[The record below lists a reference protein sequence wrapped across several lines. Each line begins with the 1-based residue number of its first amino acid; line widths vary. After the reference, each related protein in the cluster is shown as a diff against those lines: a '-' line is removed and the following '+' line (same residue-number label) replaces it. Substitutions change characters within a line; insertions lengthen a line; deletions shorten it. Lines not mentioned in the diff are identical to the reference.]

1 MAAALVSQ
9 TALAIRQTAT
19 QAVEEMEEVGE
30 NLDPEEHSLE
40 IPPEMAV
47 RVAAAVQAHATI
59 PIILTTHGVHTAA
72 AVTVAIQ

>member
-1 MAAALVSQ
+1 
-9 TALAIRQTAT
+9 
-19 QAVEEMEEVGE
+19 
-30 NLDPEEHSLE
+30 
-40 IPPEMAV
+40 MAV